1 MRLTPSMMKRP
12 MIPMPT
18 GRNATTTRIAM
29 FQETTAGPDSHTKWS
44 TGGTFLSARTRSDQA
59 LPELG
64 AEPAGRSRESTVGFA
79 LFMVEDMIP
88 SGPRCVYA
96 EIWQGREALESCTKA
111 MRTLIRG

>member
-1 MRLTPSMMKRP
+1 MGVTPSMMKRP

-29 FQETTAGPDSHTKWS
+29 FQETTAGPDSPARKTLGVQLW
-44 TGGTFLSARTRSDQA
+44 GARTRSDQA

-64 AEPAGRSRESTVGFA
+64 DEPAGRSRESTVGFA

>member
-1 MRLTPSMMKRP
+1 MRLAPAMMKRP

-44 TGGTFLSARTRSDQA
+44 TGGTFLRARRRSDQA
-59 LPELG
+59 LPGLWGELS
-64 AEPAGRSRESTVGFA
+64 GRSRESTVGFA
-79 LFMVEDMIP
+79 LFMVEDMVP

-96 EIWQGREALESCTKA
+96 EIWQGREALESSTKA
-111 MRTLIRG
+111 SGTLT